1 MQDEIVLCAA
11 SSYEKKYYLNPEFD
25 MLPAQVKEELQ
36 AMSVLFTE
44 EMGGLFE
51 ILFNDEGEL
60 LLRTSAGED
69 DIAYDEIGAGL
80 LVKEL
85 RKEHRE
91 LFEELTLF
99 FRVVF
104 LGEVPD
110 EDT

>member
-1 MQDEIVLCAA
+1 MKDQIVLCA
-11 SSYEKKYYLNPEFD
+11 SNSYERKYYLNPEFD
-25 MLPAQVKEELQ
+25 MLPQQVKDELK

-44 EMGGLFE
+44 DTGGFFELLF
-51 ILFNDEGEL
+51 DEDGEL
-60 LLRTSAGED
+60 LLRTSAEEE

-91 LFEELTLF
+91 LFEELELF

-104 LGEVPD
+104 LGE
-110 EDT
+110 E

>member
-1 MQDEIVLCAA
+1 
-11 SSYEKKYYLNPEFD
+11 
-25 MLPAQVKEELQ
+25 MLPQQVKDELK

-44 EMGGLFE
+44 DTGGFFELLF
-51 ILFNDEGEL
+51 DEDGEL
-60 LLRTSAGED
+60 LLRTSAEEE

-91 LFEELTLF
+91 LFEELELF

-104 LGEVPD
+104 LGE
-110 EDT
+110 E